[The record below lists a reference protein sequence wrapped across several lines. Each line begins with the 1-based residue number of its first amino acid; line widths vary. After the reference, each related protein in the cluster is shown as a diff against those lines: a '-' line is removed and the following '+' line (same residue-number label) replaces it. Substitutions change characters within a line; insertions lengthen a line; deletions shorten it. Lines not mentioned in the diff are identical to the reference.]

1 MYPELKESTVRGMHL
16 KYEEELR
23 NALKEKQ
30 DPRSA
35 LPAGQHKRP
44 LLLGKIDL
52 IVQNYLRVCNYFRVP
67 NKFFPTPPPP
77 HPTATTLKHGCLA
90 FSFLL

>member
-1 MYPELKESTVRGMHL
+1 MYPELRESTVRGMRP

-35 LPAGQHKRP
+35 LPAEQHKRP
-44 LLLGKIDL
+44 LLLEKIDL
-52 IVQNYLRVCNYFRVP
+52 IVQNYLRVCNYSRVP
-67 NKFFPTPPPP
+67 NNFFPTPPPL
-77 HPTATTLKHGCLA
+77 PTTQ
-90 FSFLL
+90 LLP